1 MRVWIGRVGKHG
13 SGQKMLFIIILECQM
28 GVRYVWVTTTS
39 LVGRPTSRLSR
50 GTLFSPGLLSFRLQD
65 WFRGRLLL
73 PFPLA
78 FRKVLFVYSVY
89 FDAPLSRAFNLITFL
104 PIKNKKIIN
113 IHCRYRL
120 QIIDYKYRLQI
131 DRYRRIDVD
140 N

>member
-1 MRVWIGRVGKHG
+1 
-13 SGQKMLFIIILECQM
+13 M

-39 LVGRPTSRLSR
+39 LVGRPKRRSSG
-50 GTLFSPGLLSFRLQD
+50 GTLFSLGLLSFRLGSG
-65 WFRGRLLL
+65 GRLLL

-78 FRKVLFVYSVY
+78 CEKVLFVYSVY

-120 QIIDYKYRLQI
+120 
-131 DRYRRIDVD
+131 
-140 N
+140 